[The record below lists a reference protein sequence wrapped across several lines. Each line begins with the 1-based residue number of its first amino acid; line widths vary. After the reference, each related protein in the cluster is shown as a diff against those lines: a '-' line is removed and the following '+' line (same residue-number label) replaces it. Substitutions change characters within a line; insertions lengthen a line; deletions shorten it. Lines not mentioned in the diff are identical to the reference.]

1 MANFNIDPDVVA
13 NSILQALEDTQSEM
27 AEDVFNQVV
36 NKIEGTLPG
45 IIPLLAQRTQELWK
59 AEARGTSHGWG
70 EKYADAIKST
80 VSGDSAEIFVDE
92 SMVDKSTN
100 KPSIMFTQMIE
111 KGVKSWS
118 IKEAL
123 LKSEKAK
130 ISADGVK
137 YIVVPFPVAVPRSKG
152 AGRQMSRFG
161 GREMT
166 QDAYNL
172 VKGGGRFSGQ
182 LKSGQEVSGL
192 TKYTD
197 RQRHEGY
204 GIFLCVSQKSSGW
217 IHPGV
222 GAEPV
227 YNKVLQKVN
236 EQIGQLIAGYC
247 AAIIK
252 EFS

>member
-1 MANFNIDPDVVA
+1 MANFDIDSENIA
-13 NSILQALEDTQSEM
+13 NIIAQSLEDSQAEISEQS
-27 AEDVFNQVV
+27 FNQIIT
-36 NKIEGTLPG
+36 KINETLPG
-45 IIPLLAQRTQELWK
+45 IIPLLAQRTQEMWK
-59 AEARGTSHGWG
+59 AEAKSTSHGWG
-70 EKYADAIKST
+70 EKYANAIKT
-80 VSGDSAEIFVDE
+80 VINNDSAVVFADPDID
-92 SMVDKSTN
+92 DPSTN
-100 KPSIMFTQMIE
+100 KKSSLWIGLIE

-130 ISADGVK
+130 VSADGIK
-137 YIVVPFPVAVPRSKG
+137 YIIVPFPVSTPRKQGSG
-152 AGRQMSRFG
+152 QQMSRFG

-166 QDAYNL
+166 QDAYAL

-192 TKYTD
+192 TRYTD
-197 RQRHEGY
+197 RQKHEGY
-204 GIFLCVSQKSSGW
+204 GLFLCVSQKSSGW
-217 IHPGV
+217 IFPGV

-247 AAIIK
+247 TAIVK

>member
-1 MANFNIDPDVVA
+1 MANFNIDPDIIA
-13 NSILQALEDTQSEM
+13 DSILQALEDSQAEM
-27 AEDVFNQVV
+27 AEDVFNQVID
-36 NKIEGTLPG
+36 KIEETLPG
-45 IIPLLAQRTQELWK
+45 VIPLLAQRTQEMWR

-70 EKYADAIKST
+70 EKYANAIKAK
-80 VSGDSAEIFVDE
+80 VSGDSAEVYVDE
-92 SMVDKSTN
+92 SMTDKSTN
-100 KPSIMFTQMIE
+100 KPSIMFTEMIE

-130 ISADGVK
+130 VSADGIK
-137 YIVVPFPVAVPRSKG
+137 YIIVPFPVSTPRKQGSG
-152 AGRQMSRFG
+152 QQMSRFG

-166 QDAYNL
+166 QDAYAL

-192 TKYTD
+192 TRYTD
-197 RQRHEGY
+197 RQKHEGY
-204 GIFLCVSQKSSGW
+204 GLFLCVSQKSSGW
-217 IHPGV
+217 IFPGV

-247 AAIIK
+247 TAIVK